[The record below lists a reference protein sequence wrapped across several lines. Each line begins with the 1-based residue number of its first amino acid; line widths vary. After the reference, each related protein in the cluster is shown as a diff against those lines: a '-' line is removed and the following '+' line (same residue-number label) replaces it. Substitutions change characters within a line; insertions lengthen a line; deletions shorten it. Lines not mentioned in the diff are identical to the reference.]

1 MSASAANRRRNSLPA
16 GLLVGL
22 LLIALSAAGPATAG
36 TVRATSGSLTM
47 TSETG
52 DYIGAGQDWAYDA
65 QIDTVSFGSERWGA
79 VRAFVTAA
87 NGDFWLLQ
95 LAAPAARPLSTGV
108 YGNAQRFA
116 DDIHP
121 GLDVEGMGRGCND
134 TNGSFTILDVSY
146 GPYGYLNSLH
156 ATFEQRCGAATATLR
171 GELNL
176 TAPPA
181 PAPLGVTVTVDTNAT
196 VDRSDGKVRLRGTI
210 SCSTTVPVATVAG
223 DLTQQQKK
231 DTAYGY
237 FNQVF
242 VTDCDTTPQTWTAT
256 VAPTSVARFA
266 AGDTAAAIR
275 GIAVD
280 DFYTNYLGTVIAA
293 QTAIEQTVTL
303 RNG

>member
-1 MSASAANRRRNSLPA
+1 VVLVA
-16 GLLVGL
+16 LLVIVL
-22 LLIALSAAGPATAG
+22 CAAGSATGG

-52 DYIGAGQDWAYDA
+52 DYIGAGHDWAYNA
-65 QIDTVSFGSERWGA
+65 RTDTVSLGSEQSGV

-95 LAAPAARPLSTGV
+95 FAAPAGRPLSAGV
-108 YGNAQRFA
+108 YDGAQRFA
-116 DDIHP
+116 DDTHA

-134 TNGSFTILDVSY
+134 TNGSFTVLDVSY

-176 TAPPA
+176 TAIPA
-181 PAPLGVTVTVDTNAT
+181 PAPLAVAVTVDTNAT
-196 VDRSDGKVRLRGTI
+196 VDRSDGKVRISGTI
-210 SCSTTVPVATVAG
+210 SCSTPVAVATVAG

-231 DTAYGY
+231 DSAYGY
-237 FNQVF
+237 FNQAF
-242 VTDCDTTPQTWTAT
+242 ISDCDTSPKTWTAT
-256 VAPTSVARFA
+256 VAPTSAARFA
-266 AGDTAAAIR
+266 AGDATAVIR

-280 DFYTNYLGTVIAA
+280 DFYTNYVGTVVAA
-293 QTAIEQTVTL
+293 ETATHQTLAL